1 MHAQRAARC
10 LDRTQQALVRR
21 QGVTLSSLRDRG
33 AFPGGGRLID
43 ENRYCSSLLGHGLC
57 CLCGAISGSFAHLRL
72 GPLPGN
78 GSPLS
83 VTGSDGT
90 IFTFSYAVPGD
101 SQFESFSS
109 GGESFPVGTS
119 FLTPGLGRRAP
130 VAISFSTPLHAVTIP
145 VASGNGSNYVST
157 VSYYN
162 GTTLLSSSSLAGNLA
177 NGAPRFRTDQLVT
190 SAPISLTSD
199 SAFGCTSNIGPI
211 GYSVSAVPLPPSLPM
226 FGAAILGLGAFGYR
240 MG

>member
-1 MHAQRAARC
+1 MKTVIAVLFSATAFVASVAQSQAA
-10 LDRTQQALVRR
+10 
-21 QGVTLSSLRDRG
+21 
-33 AFPGGGRLID
+33 
-43 ENRYCSSLLGHGLC
+43 LLTFD
-57 CLCGAISGSFAHLRL
+57 SVFF
-72 GPLPGN
+72 PGN

-109 GGESFPVGTS
+109 GGGSFPVGTS

-145 VASGNGSNYVST
+145 VASVNGSNYVST

-190 SAPISLTSD
+190 SALISLTSD
-199 SAFGCTSNIGPI
+199 SAFGYTSNIGPI

-240 MG
+240 MRLRGRTASHRAEIVARATDRAVNDL